1 MYLEEAVDA
10 GISLPTDPYETAP
23 ELQALFDD
31 SRFPI
36 LRARMLAG
44 FNANR
49 EVLNLP
55 PYGDN
60 YQVMAE

>member
-1 MYLEEAVDA
+1 V
-10 GISLPTDPYETAP
+10 
-23 ELQALFDD
+23 
-31 SRFPI
+31 
-36 LRARMLAG
+36 G

>member
-1 MYLEEAVDA
+1 V
-10 GISLPTDPYETAP
+10 
-23 ELQALFDD
+23 
-31 SRFPI
+31 
-36 LRARMLAG
+36 LRAKMLAN

-55 PYGDN
+55 PYGEN